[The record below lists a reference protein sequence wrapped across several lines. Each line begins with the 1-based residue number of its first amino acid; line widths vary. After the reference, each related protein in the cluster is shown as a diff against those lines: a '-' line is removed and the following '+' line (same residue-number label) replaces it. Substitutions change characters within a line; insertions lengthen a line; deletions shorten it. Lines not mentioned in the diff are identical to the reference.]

1 VLLMAGSKNASRNS
15 EIFHEAHKAYDV
27 LLGEQETTVQ
37 FGESGH
43 CEQVP
48 STAALGKTFYGRLE
62 EASLYKHR

>member
-1 VLLMAGSKNASRNS
+1 MLAERTYANRNS